1 MVGGVG
7 FTASSP
13 YYLLSPPMLEWQTT
27 RSGVLYMDNKI
38 KGFQNTFPPAPEFQC
53 WGEFLRGPAEVQN
66 KSKGYIGFSTSFT
79 TLTLGVG
86 GSRHHTHCTA
96 L

>member
-1 MVGGVG
+1 
-7 FTASSP
+7 
-13 YYLLSPPMLEWQTT
+13 
-27 RSGVLYMDNKI
+27 MDNKI
-38 KGFQNTFPPAPEFQC
+38 KGLPNTFAPTSEIQC
-53 WGEFLRGPAEVQN
+53 WGGILRGAAEVQN

-86 GSRHHTHCTA
+86 GSRHNIHCTA